1 MDWSKIFGKS
11 DHLSPSE
18 KTALEDLDKNCIE
31 LRAWHK
37 RISDTWPKNSEDRL
51 GKIRSLSELFAKH
64 PSEKLHDEILKIQ
77 NFSAWPNGSWQG
89 REALLDAIN
98 LEINRKMEPQYDI
111 CKRVLRRALS
121 QAEDEL
127 KKVEKRDKAEAQE
140 AGFEYSA
147 SGKVL
152 ALQKR
157 ILGLRNEIE
166 APTPFEA
173 GCIVGPLHWRE
184 RLKEFIQ

>member
-11 DHLSPSE
+11 EHLSPSE
-18 KTALEDLDKNCIE
+18 KTALEDLDKSCLE
-31 LRAWHK
+31 LKGWHK
-37 RISDTWPKNSEDRL
+37 RVSDTWPKNSDDRL
-51 GKIRSLSELFAKH
+51 GKIRSLSELFATH
-64 PSEKLHDEILKIQ
+64 PSEKLHDEILMVQ

-89 REALLDAIN
+89 REALLDAIG
-98 LEINRKMEPQYDI
+98 LEISRKMEPQYDI

-127 KKVEKRDKAEAQE
+127 KKLEKRDKAEALE

-157 ILGLRNEIE
+157 VLGLRNDIG
-166 APTPFEA
+166 APTPTEA
-173 GCIVGPLHWRE
+173 GCVIGPLHWRE
-184 RLKEFIQ
+184 RLKEYL